1 MYCESVAVTD
11 YSTGSEYKYTSESGT
26 SDSISAVG
34 GSVGGNSVAT
44 ASVATDAASPTVTS
58 SDGEAPM
65 PWSGTHKETA
75 VTSHTGWPWVS
86 TATASLTN
94 SDPSS
99 DLTSGAGS
107 TLTPPTVAVSKHLL
121 IHQ

>member
-11 YSTGSEYKYTSESGT
+11 YSTGSKYKYTSESGT

-34 GSVGGNSVAT
+34 GSVGGNSGAT

-65 PWSGTHKETA
+65 PWSGTHKETS

-99 DLTSGAGS
+99 DLSSGAGS
-107 TLTPPTVAVSKHLL
+107 TLAPPTVAVSEHPP
-121 IHQ
+121 IH